1 MVKDYN
7 ENDEKYIK
15 LNNIDTSTAAKNFAE
30 LLDEKNKTYFL
41 NGNWGSGKS
50 TFLKEV
56 NSAKDV
62 KLVTID
68 FWRLNDSRSTLET
81 VFAKLHPIVY
91 WSLRLFVI
99 LCVALSILMT
109 NVVDLGLSVLM
120 PSWVI
125 SISGIIALLV
135 AIHQFFKIKS
145 NGFYSWLLSR
155 KYRSRK
161 KKILVVDDFDRMTK
175 EQQEAS
181 YKVFSLLNGKLP
193 IVFVGDIDRLYRNDD
208 NYLSKIIDRRINLPY
223 DLHPSKIWHDYF
235 NQLEKKFNI
244 VLPEKLKKFIINDN
258 KNLRDREHF
267 NDYVNIELIDR
278 KKENHVQIEQQL
290 VIIYIYI
297 FYHDLYN
304 QFLIGNMLYSANDS
318 VDTLINILKKDYKNY
333 PSSFKENREV
343 YFINEEPNNR
353 TLEELKSIVKNNQQ
367 VLDEIKFGRED
378 FAEFIKK
385 DFEKLD
391 YKYGDSLFT
400 NALNYSLEG
409 NNNQVVDIIIK
420 EKIKK
425 SIPEYDPINITQKVI
440 NEVKEFLGEKLETL
454 DYSEIFYYIFKH
466 KIIRLGD
473 MRQLNMDVKIN
484 SPKFNSCKRK
494 ELIILME
501 VNRLDLMYDFSLW
514 DKIIWEKINELDDE
528 AFISF
533 WLQIGFLYNMTLNKV
548 YRIATES
555 ELHVNSEEI
564 SFVLQ
569 KIDHR
574 LNELKKRN
582 YIFNRDT

>member
-1 MVKDYN
+1 MA
-7 ENDEKYIK
+7 ENNFIELDK
-15 LNNIDTSTAAKNFAE
+15 IDTSTAAQNFAN
-30 LLDEKNKTYFL
+30 LLNENKTYFL
-41 NGNWGSGKS
+41 NGTWGSGKS
-50 TFLKEV
+50 NFLKQVDNLKPV
-56 NSAKDV
+56 NNKKKV

-81 VFAKLHPIVY
+81 VFANLHPFVY
-91 WSLRLFVI
+91 WGLRLIVI
-99 LCVALSILMT
+99 LCIALSILMT
-109 NVVDLGLSVLM
+109 NVVDLGLSAYV
-120 PSWVI
+120 PNWVI
-125 SISGIIALLV
+125 LFAGVIALIV
-135 AIHQFFKIKS
+135 AIHQFLKIKS
-145 NGFYSWLLSR
+145 DGIYSRLLTINYPSC
-155 KYRSRK
+155 K
-161 KKILVVDDFDRMTK
+161 KKLLVVDDFDRMTPA
-175 EQQEAS
+175 QQEAS

-223 DLHPSKIWHDYF
+223 DLHPSKIWYDYF
-235 NQLEKKFNI
+235 NQLEKKFKM
-244 VLPEKLKKFIINDN
+244 VLPENFKKFIINDN

-318 VDTLINILKKDYKNY
+318 VNILINILKKDYKNY
-333 PSSFKENREV
+333 PSSFKENREA

-353 TLEELKSIVKNNQQ
+353 TLKELKSIVENNQQ
-367 VLDEIKFGRED
+367 VLDEIKFGRGD
-378 FAEFIKK
+378 FAGFIKK

-391 YKYGDSLFT
+391 YKYGDRLFT

-409 NNNQVVDIIIK
+409 YNNQVVDIIIK

-501 VNRLDLMYDFSLW
+501 VSRLDLTYNFSLW

-533 WLQIGFLYNMTLNKV
+533 WLQVGFFYNTTLNKV

-555 ELHVNSEEI
+555 ELHVNSVEI

>member
-1 MVKDYN
+1 MTD
-7 ENDEKYIK
+7 
-15 LNNIDTSTAAKNFAE
+15 NNFIELAKIETSTAAQNFAN
-30 LLDEKNKTYFL
+30 LLNENKTYFL
-41 NGNWGSGKS
+41 NGTWGSGKS
-50 TFLKEV
+50 NFLKQV
-56 NSAKDV
+56 DNLKPGNKKKKV

-81 VFAKLHPIVY
+81 VFANLHPFVY
-91 WSLRLFVI
+91 WGLRLIVI
-99 LCVALSILMT
+99 LCIALSILMT
-109 NVVDLGLSVLM
+109 NVVDLGLSVLV
-120 PSWVI
+120 PNWVVLFA
-125 SISGIIALLV
+125 GVIALIV
-135 AIHQFFKIKS
+135 AIHQFLKIKS
-145 NGFYSWLLSR
+145 DGIYSRLLTINYPSC
-155 KYRSRK
+155 K
-161 KKILVVDDFDRMTK
+161 KKLLVVDDFDRMTPA
-175 EQQEAS
+175 QQEAS

-223 DLHPSKIWHDYF
+223 DLHPSKIWYDYF
-235 NQLEKKFNI
+235 NQLEKKFKM
-244 VLPEKLKKFIINDN
+244 VLPENFKKFIINDN

-318 VDTLINILKKDYKNY
+318 VNILINILKKDYKNY
-333 PSSFKENREV
+333 PSSFKENREA

-353 TLEELKSIVKNNQQ
+353 TLKELKSIVENNQQ
-367 VLDEIKFGRED
+367 VLDEIKFGRGD
-378 FAEFIKK
+378 FAGFIKK

-391 YKYGDSLFT
+391 YKYGDRLFT

-409 NNNQVVDIIIK
+409 YNNQVVDIIIK

-501 VNRLDLMYDFSLW
+501 VSRLDLTYNFSLW

-533 WLQIGFLYNMTLNKV
+533 WLQVGFFYNTTLNKV

-555 ELHVNSEEI
+555 ELHVNSVEI